1 MLPLPWPDINWLI
14 SFDNE
19 LLFTLRKLPRGNYGI
34 LKLNSEE
41 DPFITFKDCEGGTD
55 PLFTASLSSEML
67 GQFLRKIQS
76 QQHSFDNSE
85 AEASQTTPPHCSP
98 VPPTSVPA
106 EPPPPAQCRP
116 SCLRLLQLLSLPGLH
131 CSSFLLLSEKSF
143 KLTERGVLWP
153 NGRDIRCFTTSLPTG
168 HLLTQ
173 ALPCLLTTWAPSLAW
188 PSHPSHLP
196 GSGQQLEWEGRNQD
210 DPKFHIVSSLHRPAT
225 PHYSSGSICKCK
237 SHLMII
243 FHCRTFL
250 INKSCDNDNVYT
262 LYPWLSLSLLFAQK
276 LRISSRNWVLC

>member
-55 PLFTASLSSEML
+55 PLFTASPSSEML
-67 GQFLRKIQS
+67 GQFLWKIQP

-85 AEASQTTPPHCSP
+85 AEASQTPPPHCPP

-131 CSSFLLLSEKSF
+131 CSSFSSSQRRVLNLRRGEYCG
-143 KLTERGVLWP
+143 LTAGISDVSLPTSRLV
-153 NGRDIRCFTTSLPTG
+153 TSLPRPCPAFSQPELRHSPGPHTPHTCQAQASSSSGKGGIKTIWNFILSAAFTG
-168 HLLTQ
+168 LLR
-173 ALPCLLTTWAPSLAW
+173 LTTAAAVFV
-188 PSHPSHLP
+188 
-196 GSGQQLEWEGRNQD
+196 N
-210 DPKFHIVSSLHRPAT
+210 VN
-225 PHYSSGSICKCK
+225 
-237 SHLMII
+237 
-243 FHCRTFL
+243 L
-250 INKSCDNDNVYT
+250 IS
-262 LYPWLSLSLLFAQK
+262 W
-276 LRISSRNWVLC
+276 